1 MTRARRLKPVH
12 EVANDAERTCAARVG
27 AAEQKLREAAGREQ
41 DLRRYR
47 DEYRVS
53 FDARA
58 RQGLEVR
65 SLREY
70 QAFIAKLS
78 AAIEAQEALQ
88 KQMRRECDKERVGL
102 RAAITRRMA
111 LGKVIERI
119 NNEERTMDER
129 RNQRESDERA
139 QMRGPERS

>member
-12 EVANDAERTCAARVG
+12 DIANDAERTCAARVA
-27 AAEQKLREAAGREQ
+27 AAEHKLREAEGREQ

-53 FDARA
+53 FDTRA
-58 RQGLEVR
+58 RQGLDVR

-70 QAFIAKLS
+70 QAFLAKLS
-78 AAIEAQEALQ
+78 AAIEAQQALL
-88 KQMRRECDKERVGL
+88 KQLRRECDHERVEL

-119 NNEERTMDER
+119 NTEERTMNER

-139 QMRGPERS
+139 QGRGQERP